1 MNNSIGK
8 SFFQLENTKQE
19 SNWKNEKG
27 EE

>member
-1 MNNSIGK
+1 MNYSIGK
-8 SFFQLENTKQE
+8 SIFQLENPKQE